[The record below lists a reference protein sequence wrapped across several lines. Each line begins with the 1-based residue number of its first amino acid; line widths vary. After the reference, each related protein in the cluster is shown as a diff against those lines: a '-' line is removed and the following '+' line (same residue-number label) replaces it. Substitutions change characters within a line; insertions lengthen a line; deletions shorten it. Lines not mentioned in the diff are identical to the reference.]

1 MVTSQSDSQI
11 QVSRDPVTA
20 GLLDELREELGKQTE
35 KTIFTCGGTI
45 PIIKPGSDD
54 TKISSTSD
62 PVTIRW
68 DPAKPATPAS
78 QAKLVLPL
86 TSDYQGNLERLIN
99 DLEPASFGHHGK
111 NVFDETY
118 RKALKMDTTKFASTF
133 SPYECG
139 IIDSI
144 AQVLLPS
151 TPESDVRR
159 GVRAELYKLNVYSSP
174 SGKFKPHIDTPRG
187 STQFGSLVVCL
198 PLEHEGGQLQVRH
211 KGEEVTYDW
220 GNNRNQISWAALY
233 SDCEHEVLEV
243 KSGYRLTLTYNLYAV
258 RGGGM
263 LTGIQ
268 PPVLDA
274 TQLPIYTSLKNI
286 VENKEFMPEVIL
298 PDMLKGLD
306 MVLWEAFGRLGLEA
320 SVKPVLNLEDFYE
333 NLEEDFDEDK
343 HRMVVGN
350 DRAPHMSQF
359 LRIEEYE
366 QMDDQIK
373 EWRGSE
379 TLNFK
384 DVHWLT
390 KPNHK
395 QLQLAYIAYG
405 NEESLASFYSYCA
418 IIARVQPSDAR
429 SN

>member
-1 MVTSQSDSQI
+1 MATSQSESQSE
-11 QVSRDPVTA
+11 VLRDPVTA
-20 GLLDELREELGKQTE
+20 KLLDQLREELGKETE

-45 PIIKPGSDD
+45 PITKSGQAFASD
-54 TKISSTSD
+54 KKQIFSTSE

-68 DPAKPATPAS
+68 DPATPETPAS
-78 QAKLVLPL
+78 QAKLVLPIVPN
-86 TSDYQGNLERLIN
+86 SQANVEKLIN
-99 DLEPASFGHHGK
+99 DLEPASFGYHGK
-111 NVFDETY
+111 DVFDETY
-118 RKALKMDTTKFASTF
+118 RKALKMDTNRFASTF
-133 SPYECG
+133 NPYECG
-139 IIDSI
+139 IIDGI

-151 TPESDVRR
+151 TPESDLRR

-211 KGEEVTYDW
+211 KGREVTYDW
-220 GNNRNQISWAALY
+220 GSHQDKISWAAFY

-263 LTGIQ
+263 LTGVE

-274 TQLPIYTSLKNI
+274 TQLPIYVPLKSI
-286 VENKEFMPEVIL
+286 AQNKEFMPEVIL

-306 MVLWEAFGRLGLEA
+306 MVIWETFGRLGFEA
-320 SVKPVLNLEDFYE
+320 SVKPVLSLENFYE
-333 NLEEDFDEDK
+333 DEDP
-343 HRMVVGN
+343 MIIGN
-350 DRAPHMSQF
+350 NRALHMSGMM
-359 LRIEEYE
+359 RIEDYHEMDE
-366 QMDDQIK
+366 QIE
-373 EWRGSE
+373 EWRGGE

-384 DVHWLT
+384 QVHWLT

-395 QLQLAYIAYG
+395 QLQLAYIAV
-405 NEESLASFYSYCA
+405 S
-418 IIARVQPSDAR
+418 I
-429 SN
+429 